1 MTRRRQSVPK
11 RRRSGRSV
19 ADAGGGL
26 DDPGVEAAGPDAAG
40 PDALRTGSL
49 PLVPSLTAAMSALTR
64 KSQGVQAWTAPSAVS
79 GTACPPSSC
88 ARCAA
93 TLAVGYAG
101 TPATDATVRVAPG
114 AWNRSRRIGA
124 PPDRAT
130 LTALPFPCATYP
142 TSLSPPPLAA
152 HTKLAARTKP
162 SSRPLPAVAGFRV
175 LRTVTTLYMIM
186 LPGARCRQG
195 RTSQAEVP
203 PARHVGLGGSE
214 RARSPSTS
222 PHLRSAGSGRPNE
235 TAQPRECGLGPGNDM
250 PGEADW

>member
-1 MTRRRQSVPK
+1 MTRRRQSLPK

-19 ADAGGGL
+19 ADAGGGF

-130 LTALPFPCATYP
+130 LTALPFQCATYP

-152 HTKLAARTKP
+152 HTKWRRAP
-162 SSRPLPAVAGFRV
+162 SRRVDPCQQWPASGS
-175 LRTVTTLYMIM
+175 LRMATTLYMIM
-186 LPGARCRQG
+186 LPGASCRQG

-203 PARHVGLGGSE
+203 PARHVGLGESE
-214 RARSPSTS
+214 RVHARRA
-222 PHLRSAGSGRPNE
+222 LRRAF
-235 TAQPRECGLGPGNDM
+235 GLPVAVA
-250 PGEADW
+250 E